1 MKLFFN
7 NAAVMMALVLTPA
20 ATVDAFLTV
29 PATTHTAVPRIT
41 TSTTSS
47 STTTTQAFLFGRIKK
62 SIKRRFGSGK
72 AEVSVSAKARGEGY
86 GAPLENIS
94 EMVGN
99 TPMIKLSDGM
109 TGTPGVTIYA
119 KAEFANPLS
128 SVKDRL
134 ALSIIETAEK
144 DGTLK
149 AGDTVIE
156 ATSGNTGIAVAM
168 MCAQRGY
175 KCVITMAEPFSV
187 ERRKLMR
194 MLGAKVIV
202 TPKAGKGT
210 GMVEKAAELAEKH
223 GWFLCHQF
231 ETEANWKIH
240 EATTGP
246 EILNDLA
253 CIDAKLDYW
262 VTGYG
267 TGGTFHGTG
276 KYLKA
281 NSPDTKIVLAEPGA
295 AALVDSGI
303 PTKRKADGSP
313 DGSHPAFAAHPIQ
326 GWTPDFIPLVL
337 EQGLELKGVKLMDDY
352 VSIPDGAGVA
362 TAQALARNEGILTGI
377 SGGATVYAAIE
388 TAKTAPKGSTIVCM
402 LPDTGE
408 RYLSTPLFA
417 SIEADMNEEELEIAR
432 STPSFVLE
440 PN

>member
-1 MKLFFN
+1 MKLL
-7 NAAVMMALVLTPA
+7 NAAAMMMALMASAPA
-20 ATVDAFLTV
+20 DAFLAV
-29 PATTHTAVPRIT
+29 PATHTTR
-41 TSTTSS
+41 TSQ
-47 STTTTQAFLFGRIKK
+47 STATQAFLFGRIKN
-62 SIKRRFGSGK
+62 SIKRRIGGGGSDDTRNSST
-72 AEVSVSAKARGEGY
+72 VIVSAKARGEGY

-99 TPMIKLSDGM
+99 TPMIKLSDEL

-149 AGDTVIE
+149 KGDTVIE

-175 KCVITMAEPFSV
+175 DCVITMAEPFSV

-246 EILNDLA
+246 EILNDLK
-253 CIDAKLDYW
+253 CIDTKLDYW

-313 DGSHPAFAAHPIQ
+313 DGSHPAFAAHPVQ

-337 EQGLELKGVKLMDDY
+337 EQGLELEVKLMDDY
-352 VSIPDGAGVA
+352 VAIPDGAAVA
-362 TAQALARNEGILTGI
+362 TAQALARKEGILTGI

-388 TAKTAPKGSTIVCM
+388 TAKKASKGSTIVCM

-417 SIEADMNEEELEIAR
+417 SIEADMNEAELEIAR
-432 STPSFVLE
+432 STPNHVLE

>member
-1 MKLFFN
+1 MKFFQATSILLAAALQGVQAFAPAQSQTATSKLF
-7 NAAVMMALVLTPA
+7 VK
-20 ATVDAFLTV
+20 
-29 PATTHTAVPRIT
+29 
-41 TSTTSS
+41 
-47 STTTTQAFLFGRIKK
+47 G
-62 SIKRRFGSGK
+62 
-72 AEVSVSAKARGEGY
+72 RGEGY

-99 TPMIKLSDGM
+99 TPMVKLSDAM
-109 TGTPGVTIYA
+109 TGTPGVTVYA
-119 KAEFANPLS
+119 KAEFCNPLS

-144 DGTLK
+144 EGKLK
-149 AGDTVIE
+149 PGDTVIE

-231 ETEANWKIH
+231 ETDANWKFH

-246 EILNDLA
+246 EILNDLK

-276 KYLKA
+276 KYIKA
-281 NSPDTKIVLAEPGA
+281 HSPDTKIVLAEPGA

-303 PTKRKADGSP
+303 PTKRKEDGSP
-313 DGSHPAFAAHPIQ
+313 DGSHPAFSAHPVQ

-337 EQGLELKGVKLMDDY
+337 EQGLNLETKLMDEY
-352 VSIPDGAGVA
+352 VSIPDGAAVA
-362 TAQALARNEGILTGI
+362 TAQQLACTEGILTGI
-377 SGGATVYAAIE
+377 SGGATVYAALE
-388 TAKTAPKGSTIVCM
+388 TAKNAPEGSVIVCM

-417 SIEADMNEEELEIAR
+417 SIDADMNEEELEIAR
-432 STPSFVLE
+432 STPSFILE
-440 PN
+440 PTSA